1 MKLINKEEKIFIA
14 GASGMVGS
22 AIKRKLNHYGYKNLK
37 CPDRSQLDLANSE
50 LVLDWFKQNKP
61 NIIILA
67 AARVGGIHANNSYP
81 VNFLLEN
88 IKIQTNVIES
98 AWKTNAN
105 RLLFLGSSCIY
116 PKYSRQPIQEEEL
129 LNGALEKTN
138 EWYALAKITGIKLCQ
153 ALRKQYGFDAI
164 SLMPTN
170 LYGPGDNYNQ
180 LNSHVLPALIDR
192 FHTHKINNKK
202 FIECWGSGEPKREFM
217 HVDDLAEASIFA
229 LENWDPNKSNAPLN
243 NSGESLNWLNVGTGK
258 EISIKDL
265 AAMIADITSYKGEI
279 IWNKDKPDGTFRK
292 LLNVSKINNLGWS
305 SQINLFDGLKK
316 TYENYKDEL
325 NKNNLR
331 K

>member
-1 MKLINKEEKIFIA
+1 MTLIDKEDKIFIA

-22 AIKRKLNHYGYKNLK
+22 AIKRKLNQYGYKNLK

-67 AARVGGIHANNSYP
+67 AARVGGIYANNSYP
-81 VNFLLEN
+81 VNFLLDN

-116 PKYSRQPIQEEEL
+116 PKYSSQPIQEEEL
-129 LNGALEKTN
+129 LKGALEKTN

-192 FHTHKINNKK
+192 FHSHKINNKNH
-202 FIECWGSGEPKREFM
+202 IECWGSGEPRREFM

-229 LENWDPNKSNAPLN
+229 LEKWNPDKSNAPLD

-258 EISIKDL
+258 DIRIKDL
-265 AAMIADITSYKGEI
+265 AAMIAEITSYSGEI
-279 IWNKDKPDGTFRK
+279 VWDKTKPDGTYQK
-292 LLNVSKINNLGWS
+292 LLNVSKINKLGWS
-305 SQINLFDGLKK
+305 SQINLLDGLQN
-316 TYENYKDEL
+316 TYENYKKEL
-325 NKNNLR
+325 NENKLR
-331 K
+331 T

>member
-292 LLNVSKINNLGWS
+292 LLNVSKMNDLGWS

>member
-1 MKLINKEEKIFIA
+1 
-14 GASGMVGS
+14 
-22 AIKRKLNHYGYKNLK
+22 
-37 CPDRSQLDLANSE
+37 
-50 LVLDWFKQNKP
+50 
-61 NIIILA
+61 
-67 AARVGGIHANNSYP
+67 
-81 VNFLLEN
+81 
-88 IKIQTNVIES
+88 
-98 AWKTNAN
+98 
-105 RLLFLGSSCIY
+105 
-116 PKYSRQPIQEEEL
+116 
-129 LNGALEKTN
+129 
-138 EWYALAKITGIKLCQ
+138 
-153 ALRKQYGFDAI
+153 
-164 SLMPTN
+164 MPTN

-202 FIECWGSGEPKREFM
+202 YIECWGSGEPKREFM

-265 AAMIADITSYKGEI
+265 AAMIADITSYEGEI

-292 LLNVSKINNLGWS
+292 LLNVSKLNNLGWR
-305 SQINLFDGLKK
+305 SQINLLDGLKK
-316 TYENYKDEL
+316 TYENYKNEL